1 MVGTGVY
8 ITWVTSALLGGIL
21 LMRVFKP
28 LGKKV
33 TLAGF
38 VDMFRRYWLH
48 IALVFSIY
56 LWKDLLDGLDRI
68 LMANTHLDATP
79 FIYAIEGDMVLWVQ
93 QFFLND
99 SLTFLLTAY

>member
-48 IALVFSIY
+48 IALVSASIS
-56 LWKDLLDGLDRI
+56 GRI
-68 LMANTHLDATP
+68 CSTGSTG
-79 FIYAIEGDMVLWVQ
+79 F
-93 QFFLND
+93 
-99 SLTFLLTAY
+99 